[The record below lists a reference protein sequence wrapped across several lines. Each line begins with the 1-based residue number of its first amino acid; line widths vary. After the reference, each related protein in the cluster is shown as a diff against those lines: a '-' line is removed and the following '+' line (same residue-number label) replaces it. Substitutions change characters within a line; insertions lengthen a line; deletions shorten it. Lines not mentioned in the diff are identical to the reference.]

1 MSPAVN
7 MLTVALLLMLGA
19 SDLQVHGTFINRD
32 KTLQSSDY
40 GRHSV
45 RKQQQ
50 TKSDI
55 RKSLDLESYKVH
67 VNPTTSRISGP
78 TIIKLHP
85 PTAKPLYL
93 HANIPMRFG
102 RENLPGD
109 DITQLPQRFGRSW
122 DLCAECREVRET
134 QLPQRFGRSWDLCA
148 ECREVRET
156 QLPQRFGRSWDLCAE
171 CREDR
176 EAQLPQRFGRRSPF
190 WSLLRTMTKAQI
202 LNAGLQ
208 WAAVFDFTTSS
219 EELEMQGNTFKGMKE
234 VLTSQHQG
242 LYNL

>member
-7 MLTVALLLMLGA
+7 MLTVVLLLMLGA

-32 KTLQSSDY
+32 KTLLSSDY

-67 VNPTTSRISGP
+67 VNPTTSRISLP

-85 PTAKPLYL
+85 PTAIPFHL
-93 HANIPMRFG
+93 HANMPMRFG

-109 DITQLPQRFGRSW
+109 EITNLPQRFGRSWDLCAECREVREAQLPQRFGRSW
-122 DLCAECREVRET
+122 DLCAECREVRE
-134 QLPQRFGRSWDLCA
+134 
-148 ECREVRET
+148 
-156 QLPQRFGRSWDLCAE
+156 
-171 CREDR
+171 
-176 EAQLPQRFGRRSPF
+176 AQLPQRFGRGSPF
-190 WSLLRTMTKAQI
+190 WGLLRTMTKAQI
-202 LNAGLQ
+202 FNGLQ
-208 WAAVFDFTTSS
+208 WAEVFDFTTSS
-219 EELEMQGNTFKGMKE
+219 EELEMQGKTFKGMKGG
-234 VLTSQHQG
+234 LTSQHQG

>member
-7 MLTVALLLMLGA
+7 MLTVVLLLMLGA
-19 SDLQVHGTFINRD
+19 SDLQVNGTFINRD
-32 KTLQSSDY
+32 KTLLSSDY

-50 TKSDI
+50 
-55 RKSLDLESYKVH
+55 SYKVH
-67 VNPTTSRISGP
+67 VNPTTSRISLP
-78 TIIKLHP
+78 TIIKLQP
-85 PTAKPLYL
+85 PTAIPLHL
-93 HANIPMRFG
+93 HANMPMRFG

-109 DITQLPQRFGRSW
+109 EITNLPQRFGRSW
-122 DLCAECREVRET
+122 DLCAECLEVR
-134 QLPQRFGRSWDLCA
+134 GA
-148 ECREVRET
+148 

-176 EAQLPQRFGRRSPF
+176 EAQLPQRFGRGSPF

-208 WAAVFDFTTSS
+208 WAEVFDYTTSS
-219 EELEMQGNTFKGMKE
+219 EELEMQGKTFKGMKE

>member
-1 MSPAVN
+1 MSPAVQ
-7 MLTVALLLMLGA
+7 GA
-19 SDLQVHGTFINRD
+19 FINRD
-32 KTLQSSDY
+32 KTLLSSDY
-40 GRHSV
+40 GRHSA

-67 VNPTTSRISGP
+67 VNPTTSRISLP

-85 PTAKPLYL
+85 PTAIPFHL
-93 HANIPMRFG
+93 HANMPMRFG

-109 DITQLPQRFGRSW
+109 EITNLPQRFGR
-122 DLCAECREVRET
+122 T
-134 QLPQRFGRSWDLCA
+134 
-148 ECREVRET
+148 
-156 QLPQRFGRSWDLCAE
+156 WDLCAE

-176 EAQLPQRFGRRSPF
+176 EAQLPQRFGRGSPF

-208 WAAVFDFTTSS
+208 WAEVFDFTTSS
-219 EELEMQGNTFKGMKE
+219 EELEMQGNTFKGVKG

-242 LYNL
+242 LYHL

>member
-122 DLCAECREVRET
+122 DLCAECRE
-134 QLPQRFGRSWDLCA
+134 
-148 ECREVRET
+148 
-156 QLPQRFGRSWDLCAE
+156 

>member
-148 ECREVRET
+148 ECRE
-156 QLPQRFGRSWDLCAE
+156 
-171 CREDR
+171 DR